1 MSEVY
6 IRSKGATK
14 TLIRSNDLENI
25 KQFDWD
31 ADYNGERANISL
43 DMSEKGEHD
52 HYQIQLSKEDL
63 EKLFTVP
70 SVNQPIHQRLQND
83 FLGAKKR
90 YPSMHTRNHRRK
102 KYRSSRR
109 YPTRKRQRNRNTRRS
124 M

>member
-1 MSEVY
+1 MSDLY

-14 TLIRSNDLENI
+14 TLIRSNNRENI

-70 SVNQPIHQRLQND
+70 SVNQPIHERLQND
-83 FLGAKKR
+83 FLEPRKR
-90 YPSMHTRNHRRK
+90 YPSMRTLHHRRK
-102 KYRSSRR
+102 TRR
-109 YPTRKRQRNRNTRRS
+109 YPTRKRRNKNTRRS
-124 M
+124 FAAR